1 MSGQS
6 QTIWGMISSGGFT
19 MYPLMIC
26 SLLVWVVIIE
36 RGLSYR
42 KLVQNLKDFH
52 LQSINLMLRQDWEGL
67 RRFCAEHPALPT
79 SRLTLTALDRL
90 FAKDGR
96 LVQNWLEAVERQRLL
111 VNQELRRNLW
121 ILGTIASATPFIGLF
136 GTVVGILRS
145 FHQISVTGSG
155 GFAVVAAGISE
166 ALIATAA
173 GIIVAV
179 IAVIGYNS
187 FQTFWSKLVLTV
199 KIQTEE
205 MVEMLGTIRS

>member
-1 MSGQS
+1 
-6 QTIWGMISSGGFT
+6 
-19 MYPLMIC
+19 MYPLILC
-26 SLLVWVVIIE
+26 SFLVWIVIIE
-36 RGLSYR
+36 RILSYR
-42 KLVQNLKDFH
+42 KLGQNLRDFH
-52 LQSINLMLRQDWEGL
+52 LQSINLMLRQDWDGL
-67 RRFCAEHPALPT
+67 RRFCSENPKLPT
-79 SRLTLTALDRL
+79 SRLTMVALERL
-90 FAKDGR
+90 FSKDSR
-96 LVQNWLEAVERQRLL
+96 LVQGWLEAVERQRLV
-111 VNQELRRNLW
+111 VNQELRQNLW

-179 IAVIGYNS
+179 IAVIGYNT
-187 FQTFWSKLVLTV
+187 FQTFWGKLVLMV

-205 MVEMLGTIRS
+205 MVEMLGASFTGDGSTLTEVGARQQH